1 MGNQWF
7 FVAKL
12 FLLSG
17 LIAVAIKYL
26 LPLLNIP
33 ATATVVLGLVLTP
46 PTLLAALLAW
56 RQVQSSQNPID
67 SPKPLTPP

>member
-17 LIAVAIKYL
+17 LLAVVIKYL

-33 ATATVVLGLVLTP
+33 ATAAVALSLVLTP
-46 PTLLAALLAW
+46 PLLLAALLVG
-56 RQVQSSQNPID
+56 RQVRGSQNPID
-67 SPKPLTPP
+67 SPKTLTPP